1 MMKGITNEEKEVLLI
16 VESNLFMIGT
26 ITLLEPKIL
35 NAIIFSAK
43 IVLKISCS
51 ISHILRER
59 LGLIILQHPLESQNW
74 ILHVGHQQRISK

>member
-1 MMKGITNEEKEVLLI
+1 MMKGITNEEKEVLFI

-26 ITLLEPKIL
+26 ITLSEPKIF
-35 NAIIFSAK
+35 NAIIFNAK

-59 LGLIILQHPLESQNW
+59 LGLIILECIVKSQN
-74 ILHVGHQQRISK
+74 

>member
-35 NAIIFSAK
+35 NVVIFSAK
-43 IVLKISCS
+43 IILKISCS

-59 LGLIILQHPLESQNW
+59 LGLIILQHTLESQNW
-74 ILHVGHQQRISK
+74 ILHVGYQQRISK